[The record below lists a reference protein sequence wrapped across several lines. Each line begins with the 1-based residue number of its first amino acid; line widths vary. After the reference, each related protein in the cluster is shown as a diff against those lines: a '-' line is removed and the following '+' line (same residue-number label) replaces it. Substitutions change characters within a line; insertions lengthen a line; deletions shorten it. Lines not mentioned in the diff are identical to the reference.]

1 MGNQTSMDWF
11 NSHVV
16 FCGIRNPEKDENKQ
30 EEEVKEMAEKFEE
43 KFRENFVSDNTEGKE
58 EMEEEKDEQVE
69 ADFEPVIE
77 QEEVVIESK
86 PEQVEMA
93 NTETSIVV
101 LKEENKEEVK
111 EKITLEE
118 VKNACREALEHWKED
133 AFNDEDFEKKIKKG
147 IYKKKLRNIRNDYE
161 ASLNNYKLDNDLE
174 IGFTEEDRKDF
185 ASMFN
190 DVING

>member
-1 MGNQTSMDWF
+1 M
-11 NSHVV
+11 
-16 FCGIRNPEKDENKQ
+16 
-30 EEEVKEMAEKFEE
+30 
-43 KFRENFVSDNTEGKE
+43 
-58 EMEEEKDEQVE
+58 
-69 ADFEPVIE
+69 
-77 QEEVVIESK
+77 
-86 PEQVEMA
+86 
-93 NTETSIVV
+93 
-101 LKEENKEEVK
+101 
-111 EKITLEE
+111 EE

-147 IYKKKLRNIRNDYE
+147 IYKKKLRIIRNDYE